1 MLPGRVGDSPLIGA
15 GVYADDR
22 TGAVSMTGLGEA
34 IVRIAAAKAIIEQ
47 MAIGATPQAAARVV
61 LGEIVRRVRGDAG
74 ALVLARDGRF
84 TVRHSTTRMA
94 AGYWDGRGKP
104 VVGDKF
110 K

>member
-22 TGAVSMTGLGEA
+22 TGAVSMTGLGE
-34 IVRIAAAKAIIEQ
+34 IIEQ

-94 AGYWDGRGKP
+94 AGYWDGRRKP